1 MSGGGP
7 IVGQNESGTAS
18 RVTWRRRM
26 APLVAVGV
34 IAAGGAVA
42 CAPTPVAPPPNCTEP
57 VCPLP
62 IAATARDV
70 RVGTAVKASLLAS
83 NPDYADAVRRHFTS
97 VTPEND
103 LKWSVLWPSPTSW
116 NWEPADSIVAF
127 AESNGMTVRGHTL
140 AWVNESGSQNGLPQW
155 LREVTDP
162 GAFRTYVLDGVAQVV
177 GRYRGRIDRWDVV
190 NEVFDYS
197 SERLAPSAYDRM
209 GPDYIAEMFT
219 AAHAADPDAT
229 LWLNE
234 VFTELFPAK
243 ADAIVR
249 LVASL
254 RDRGIPIHGVG
265 LQTHLTLTPA
275 APAPGSVSGLMSRLR
290 DLGVDVAIT
299 ELDVPLGPARGEQA
313 QVDIYRQVVT
323 ECLLAG
329 CSEVSTWGVSDSFT
343 TLDSV
348 AQRQNNPFLAAF
360 FSLPSKPLLLDTN
373 FEPKAAYQA
382 VVRAMEQTPRV
393 P

>member
-1 MSGGGP
+1 
-7 IVGQNESGTAS
+7 
-18 RVTWRRRM
+18 M

-34 IAAGGAVA
+34 IAVGGAVA

>member
-1 MSGGGP
+1 
-7 IVGQNESGTAS
+7 
-18 RVTWRRRM
+18 
-26 APLVAVGV
+26 
-34 IAAGGAVA
+34 
-42 CAPTPVAPPPNCTEP
+42 
-57 VCPLP
+57 
-62 IAATARDV
+62 
-70 RVGTAVKASLLAS
+70 
-83 NPDYADAVRRHFTS
+83 
-97 VTPEND
+97 
-103 LKWSVLWPSPTSW
+103 
-116 NWEPADSIVAF
+116 VAF

-162 GAFRTYVLDGVAQVV
+162 GAFRTYVLDGVAEVV

-249 LVASL
+249 LVATL

-275 APAPGSVSGLMSRLR
+275 APAAGSVSGLMSRLR

-313 QVDIYRQVVT
+313 QVDTYRQVVT

-343 TLDSV
+343 TLDSA
-348 AQRQNNPFLAAF
+348 AQRQNNPFLSAF